1 MISCKGPGQP
11 KKNTEGFGRAQT
23 ADSLPCLALCMSHL
37 VASPLEPLVNI
48 KKNMGSE
55 RLSDWPTIT
64 QPE

>member
-23 ADSLPCLALCMSHL
+23 ADSLPCLALRMSHL

-48 KKNMGSE
+48 RKHMGSE
-55 RLSDWPTIT
+55 RLSNWPTVT